1 MDLICLVLLVID
13 LFKPSMAL
21 SVTTI
26 VLGLAGLFLLLYK
39 QRNFSIAYICYLCAI
54 GVGVA
59 EICIM

>member
-1 MDLICLVLLVID
+1 MDLICLVLLIID

-26 VLGLAGLFLLLYK
+26 VLGFVELFLLLYNTRK
-39 QRNFSIAYICYLCAI
+39 FSLAYICSLCAI

-59 EICIM
+59 EIFIM

>member
-1 MDLICLVLLVID
+1 MDLICLVLLIID

-21 SVTTI
+21 SVITV
-26 VLGLAGLFLLLYK
+26 VLGFIELFLLLYK
-39 QRNFSIAYICYLCAI
+39 QKEFSFAFICSLCAI